1 MNIKF
6 FKGLS
11 FTGCALALA
20 LSSGVANANAPVAN
34 GAAAPVAAKTAT
46 PAPGPVTRLAHAVV
60 AQAKK
65 WSEWGEATWYG
76 PRHAGKRTTSGER
89 FDPSRMTAAHPSLPL
104 GTWVKVT
111 DQDTGRSVVVRIND
125 REPEHGVRV
134 IDLSQG
140 AAKKL
145 GIVNRGVADV
155 TVEVAEAP
163 DK

>member
-1 MNIKF
+1 
-6 FKGLS
+6 
-11 FTGCALALA
+11 
-20 LSSGVANANAPVAN
+20 
-34 GAAAPVAAKTAT
+34 
-46 PAPGPVTRLAHAVV
+46 
-60 AQAKK
+60 
-65 WSEWGEATWYG
+65 
-76 PRHAGKRTTSGER
+76 
-89 FDPSRMTAAHPSLPL
+89 MTAAHPSLPL